1 MAAPQKEAET
11 LLKAIQDKDEKAVI
25 ALCLRTTNDDRLK
38 ILNAYKDLYNQ
49 DLIGNFKNIFKDNF
63 LKTLIALFTEPIEYD
78 VNELKEAINTKNVD
92 TLIEIIASRPQE
104 ILKQIKDK
112 YNKKYK
118 SDLIKDVENK
128 TSGNVKKIL
137 LSFLECKRS
146 TNTQPNI
153 EKCKKIASELFKAG
167 EGKIGTD
174 KSVFVKHFS
183 TLSPNELKEV
193 YIAYPKYAYKHNL
206 MIAIDREFSGD
217 LQKILRN
224 ITLSSINLSSFYAC
238 RVDDALKENSI
249 NNNILIRVLVS
260 RSDIDMEEINKLFL
274 KEIKKEIYDVVRGK
288 GISWD
293 YKTLILGIIDKKND
307 KKNDEKK

>member
-1 MAAPQKEAET
+1 MADPQKEAEI
-11 LLKAIQDKDEKAVI
+11 LFKAIKDKDEKAII
-25 ALCLRTTNDDRLK
+25 ALCLRTTNAIRLE
-38 ILNAYKDLYNQ
+38 ILNIYKECYNQ
-49 DLIGNFKNIFKDNF
+49 NLLANFRSIFNDNF

-92 TLIEIIASRPQE
+92 TLIEIIVSRPQN
-104 ILKQIKDK
+104 ILMQIKDR

-118 SDLIKDVENK
+118 SDLMKDVENK
-128 TSGNVKKIL
+128 TSGYVKKIL

-153 EKCKKIASELFKAG
+153 EECKKIASELFKAG

-174 KSVFVKHFS
+174 KSVFVKYFS

-224 ITLSSINLSSFYAC
+224 ITLSSINPSSFYAC

-307 KKNDEKK
+307 EKK

>member
-1 MAAPQKEAET
+1 MADPQKEAEI
-11 LLKAIQDKDEKAVI
+11 LFKAIKDKDEKAII
-25 ALCLRTTNDDRLK
+25 ALCLRTTNAIRLE
-38 ILNAYKDLYNQ
+38 ILNIYKECYNQ
-49 DLIGNFKNIFKDNF
+49 NLLANFRSIFNDNF

-92 TLIEIIASRPQE
+92 TLIEIIVSRPQN
-104 ILKQIKDK
+104 ILMQIKDR

-128 TSGNVKKIL
+128 TSGYVKKIL

-206 MIAIDREFSGD
+206 MIAIDREFSSD

-307 KKNDEKK
+307 EKK

>member
-1 MAAPQKEAET
+1 MADPQKEAEI
-11 LLKAIQDKDEKAVI
+11 LFKAIKDKDEKAII
-25 ALCLRTTNDDRLK
+25 ALCLRTTNAIRLE
-38 ILNAYKDLYNQ
+38 ILNIYKECYNQ
-49 DLIGNFKNIFKDNF
+49 NLLANFRSIFNDNF

-78 VNELKEAINTKNVD
+78 ANELKEAINTKNVD
-92 TLIEIIASRPQE
+92 TLIEIIVSRPQN
-104 ILKQIKDK
+104 ILMQIKDR

-118 SDLIKDVENK
+118 SDIIKDVENK
-128 TSGNVKKIL
+128 TSGYVKKIL

-206 MIAIDREFSGD
+206 MIAIDREFSSD

-224 ITLSSINLSSFYAC
+224 ITLSSINPSSFYAC

-293 YKTLILGIIDKKND
+293 YKTLILGIIDKKNV
-307 KKNDEKK
+307 EKK